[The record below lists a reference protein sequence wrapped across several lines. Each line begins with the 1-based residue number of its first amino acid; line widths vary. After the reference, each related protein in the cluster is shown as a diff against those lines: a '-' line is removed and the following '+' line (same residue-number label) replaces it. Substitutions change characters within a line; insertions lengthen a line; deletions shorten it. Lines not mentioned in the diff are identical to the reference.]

1 MKKDQTKTK
10 PSKYT
15 VSRIVLSLLVV
26 GFSLISIINAC
37 KFLIVL
43 FGLSM
48 GILISSTIE
57 ITRLS
62 CLFIFVKKGKGIKAL
77 AIATYIVVATV
88 SSWCNINAFTYEVIK
103 RQVATDSHHQPQIQK
118 IKQAFCHQVAERA
131 TGVATDIKK
140 AEDALALHPNSAT
153 WKRRLA
159 TALSHR
165 DSLMAEQE
173 AFLKQDPK
181 NPTQWIKI
189 NAAKLDIELPPQSP
203 QTEDL
208 TAISQTLQ
216 TLWNLNKT
224 QAQQLM
230 GIIITALVELSILLL
245 SFIAHTISQPHP
257 PATCGHPTVTPATGG
272 QKTATP
278 QAATPDPNNHRTATD
293 GSKTATPSKKTAT
306 LPATLATPS
315 ATAYQKTAIPAT
327 GGHQSATD
335 SHSVATPSIDQNA
348 LEKFIATHKGLWQKT
363 GQLPKAN
370 SLSRK
375 FRKIR
380 KILSVLPAVELEA
393 LFGK

>member
-1 MKKDQTKTK
+1 MEKDQTKTK

-77 AIATYIVVATV
+77 AITTYIVVATV

-118 IKQAFCHQVAERA
+118 IKQAFCHQVAKRA
-131 TGVATDIKK
+131 TPVATAIKK

-165 DSLMAEQE
+165 DSIMAEQE
-173 AFLKQDPK
+173 AFLKQNPK

-203 QTEDL
+203 QSKDL
-208 TAISQTLQ
+208 TAISQTLR

-257 PATCGHPTVTPATGG
+257 PTTGG
-272 QKTATP
+272 HSIAT
-278 QAATPDPNNHRTATD
+278 
-293 GSKTATPSKKTAT
+293 
-306 LPATLATPS
+306 PATLATPS
-315 ATAYQKTAIPAT
+315 ATAYQKTATPAT
-327 GGHQSATD
+327 GGQKMATPNKGTATPHATTPDPNDHRTNAGGHQTVTD
-335 SHSVATPSIDQNA
+335 SHPDATPPIDQNA
-348 LEKFIATHKGLWQKT
+348 LEKFIATHKGLWQKS

-370 SLSRK
+370 TLSRK

-380 KILSVLPAVELEA
+380 KSLTRLSTGELET
-393 LFGK
+393 LFNSVNQKVTTS

>member
-1 MKKDQTKTK
+1 MKNNQAKTNQYK
-10 PSKYT
+10 ST

-62 CLFIFVKKGKGIKAL
+62 CLFIFVKKGKGIKIL

-103 RQVATDSHHQPQIQK
+103 RQVATRSHHQPQIQK
-118 IKQAFCHQVAERA
+118 IKQAFCHQVAKRA
-131 TGVATDIKK
+131 TPVATAIKK
-140 AEDALALHPNSAT
+140 AEDALSLHPNSAT

-181 NPTQWIKI
+181 NPAQWIKS
-189 NAAKLDIELPPQSP
+189 NAAKLDIELPPEP
-203 QTEDL
+203 PKTEDL
-208 TAISQTLQ
+208 TAISQTLH

-257 PATCGHPTVTPATGG
+257 PATPATISHQTATGG
-272 QKTATP
+272 QKTTTPQPATP
-278 QAATPDPNNHRTATD
+278 NPNNHRTTTG
-293 GSKTATPSKKTAT
+293 GSKTATPPQKIAT

-315 ATAYQKTAIPAT
+315 ATAYQKTATPAT
-327 GGHQSATD
+327 GGHQSAT
-335 SHSVATPSIDQNA
+335 PSIDQNT
-348 LEKFIATHKGLWQKT
+348 LEKFIATHKALWQET

-370 SLSRK
+370 TLSRK

-380 KILSVLPAVELEA
+380 KTLSGLPSRELDN
-393 LFGK
+393 LFG